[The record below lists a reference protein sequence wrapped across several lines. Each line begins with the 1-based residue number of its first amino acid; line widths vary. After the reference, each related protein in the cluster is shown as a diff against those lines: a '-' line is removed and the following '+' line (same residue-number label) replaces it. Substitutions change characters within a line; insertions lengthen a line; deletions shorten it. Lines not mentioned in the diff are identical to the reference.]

1 MTGCW
6 PGAIEAGIDGLEVW
20 HSQHDDEL
28 RRSLAGLAERRGPLA
43 TGGRDYHGR
52 HKLDVRV
59 GSGTGGN
66 VAVPGRTPGRPAG
79 GDWRRPARLSR
90 LRAGSTPNKAKG
102 ASPNDA
108 ARRPHPA
115 AGATLT
121 VATAR
126 PDRGLVRPGRGRGQ
140 RTPDWGAVTVPDQR
154 AGQRLSPT
162 WAAPYLGGSFT
173 QVNNTT
179 CNRLAACN
187 ATTGALLPW
196 NPNAN
201 NVVRALKVSP
211 AGTRVYV
218 GGDFSAVGGAARS
231 RVAALSPSS
240 GAAFGWNPYVND
252 QVKSITTS
260 NSGSTVYAGG
270 DFDSAEGA
278 GRHHLAAFNATSGNL
293 TSLKPTISDGT
304 GNFATVLSMDVS
316 ADGNTLYFAGDFALV
331 NGSSR
336 RNAAAVSSGIG
347 TLRAWSPA
355 STAGIAAE
363 LTVSASGNTVSWAA
377 APAGGYVQAYGPNAG
392 GTRSER
398 RHRRRRRGPW
408 PSPSSILYVG
418 GQLTSVG
425 GGPATRPPS
434 HLRRQRPL
442 EPRCQRRLGASGRP
456 SPAPG
461 GLRGEPTQVHGEA
474 HSGVVQFSGT
484 PQDDAPP
491 R

>member
-1 MTGCW
+1 MT
-6 PGAIEAGIDGLEVW
+6 
-20 HSQHDDEL
+20 L
-28 RRSLAGLAERRGPLA
+28 RE
-43 TGGRDYHGR
+43 
-52 HKLDVRV
+52 
-59 GSGTGGN
+59 
-66 VAVPGRTPGRPAG
+66 
-79 GDWRRPARLSR
+79 
-90 LRAGSTPNKAKG
+90 
-102 ASPNDA
+102 
-108 ARRPHPA
+108 RPHPLLA
-115 AGATLT
+115 LLLT
-121 VATAR
+121 VATALALTVALSG
-126 PDRGLVRPGRGRGQ
+126 PAGAVVST
-140 RTPDWGAVTVPDQR
+140 TPDWGGSSQCQTNGRVNAVAYLGGT
-154 AGQRLSPT
+154 L
-162 WAAPYLGGSFT
+162 YLGGSFT
-173 QVNNTT
+173 QVEGTT
-179 CNRLAACN
+179 RNRLAACN

-293 TSLKPTISDGT
+293 TSLKPTISNGT

-316 ADGNTLYFAGDFALV
+316 ADGNTLYFSGDFALV

-363 LTVSASGNTVSWAA
+363 LTVSASGNTVFVGGRAT
-377 APAGGYVQAYGPNAG
+377 GGYVQAYGPNAG
-392 GTRSER
+392 GAPVWNVGTDGDVEALAVS
-398 RHRRRRRGPW
+398 
-408 PSPSSILYVG
+408 SSILYVG
-418 GQLTSVG
+418 GHFTSVG
-425 GGPATRPPS
+425 GGARG
-434 HLRRQRPL
+434 HLAALRTSGGSVHPWN
-442 EPRCQRRLGASGRP
+442 PGANGVFGAFGAAITSSRV
-456 SPAPG
+456 AFG
-461 GLRGEPTQVHGEA
+461 GEFTQVHGEA

-484 PQDDAPP
+484 P
-491 R
+491 

>member
-1 MTGCW
+1 MT
-6 PGAIEAGIDGLEVW
+6 
-20 HSQHDDEL
+20 L
-28 RRSLAGLAERRGPLA
+28 RE
-43 TGGRDYHGR
+43 
-52 HKLDVRV
+52 
-59 GSGTGGN
+59 
-66 VAVPGRTPGRPAG
+66 
-79 GDWRRPARLSR
+79 
-90 LRAGSTPNKAKG
+90 
-102 ASPNDA
+102 
-108 ARRPHPA
+108 RPHPLLA
-115 AGATLT
+115 LLLT
-121 VATAR
+121 VATA
-126 PDRGLVRPGRGRGQ
+126 LALTVALPGPAGAVVST
-140 RTPDWGAVTVPDQR
+140 TPDWGGSSQCQTNGRVNAVAYLGGTI
-154 AGQRLSPT
+154 
-162 WAAPYLGGSFT
+162 YLGGSFT

-179 CNRLAACN
+179 RNRLAACN

-293 TSLKPTISDGT
+293 TSLKPTISNGT

-316 ADGNTLYFAGDFALV
+316 ADGNTLYFSGDFALV

-363 LTVSASGNTVSWAA
+363 LTVSASGNTVFVGGRAT
-377 APAGGYVQAYGPNAG
+377 GGYVQAYGPNAG
-392 GTRSER
+392 GTPVWNVGTDGDVEALAVS
-398 RHRRRRRGPW
+398 
-408 PSPSSILYVG
+408 SSILYVG
-418 GQLTSVG
+418 GHFTSVG
-425 GGPATRPPS
+425 GGARG
-434 HLRRQRPL
+434 HLAALRTSGGSVHPWN
-442 EPRCQRRLGASGRP
+442 PGANGVFGAFGAAITSSRV
-456 SPAPG
+456 AFG
-461 GLRGEPTQVHGEA
+461 GEFTTVNGQN

-484 PQDDAPP
+484 P
-491 R
+491 

>member
-1 MTGCW
+1 MT
-6 PGAIEAGIDGLEVW
+6 
-20 HSQHDDEL
+20 L
-28 RRSLAGLAERRGPLA
+28 RE
-43 TGGRDYHGR
+43 
-52 HKLDVRV
+52 
-59 GSGTGGN
+59 
-66 VAVPGRTPGRPAG
+66 
-79 GDWRRPARLSR
+79 
-90 LRAGSTPNKAKG
+90 
-102 ASPNDA
+102 
-108 ARRPHPA
+108 RPHPLLA
-115 AGATLT
+115 LLLT
-121 VATAR
+121 VATALALTVALSG
-126 PDRGLVRPGRGRGQ
+126 PAGAVVST
-140 RTPDWGAVTVPDQR
+140 TPDWGGSSQCQTNGRVNAVAYLGGTI
-154 AGQRLSPT
+154 
-162 WAAPYLGGSFT
+162 YLGGSFT
-173 QVNNTT
+173 QVNGTT
-179 CNRLAACN
+179 RNRLAACN

-293 TSLKPTISDGT
+293 TSLKPTISNGT

-363 LTVSASGNTVSWAA
+363 LTVSASGNTVFVGGRAT
-377 APAGGYVQAYGPNAG
+377 GGYVQAYGPNAG
-392 GTRSER
+392 GTPVWNVGTDGDVEALAVS
-398 RHRRRRRGPW
+398 
-408 PSPSSILYVG
+408 SSILYVG
-418 GQLTSVG
+418 GHFTSVG
-425 GGPATRPPS
+425 GGARG
-434 HLRRQRPL
+434 HLAALRTSGGSVHPWN
-442 EPRCQRRLGASGRP
+442 PGANGVFGAFGAAITSSRV
-456 SPAPG
+456 AFG
-461 GLRGEPTQVHGEA
+461 GEFTQVHGEA

-484 PQDDAPP
+484 P
-491 R
+491 

>member
-1 MTGCW
+1 MT
-6 PGAIEAGIDGLEVW
+6 
-20 HSQHDDEL
+20 L
-28 RRSLAGLAERRGPLA
+28 RE
-43 TGGRDYHGR
+43 
-52 HKLDVRV
+52 
-59 GSGTGGN
+59 
-66 VAVPGRTPGRPAG
+66 
-79 GDWRRPARLSR
+79 
-90 LRAGSTPNKAKG
+90 
-102 ASPNDA
+102 
-108 ARRPHPA
+108 RPHPLLA
-115 AGATLT
+115 LLLT
-121 VATAR
+121 VATALALTVVLSG
-126 PDRGLVRPGRGRGQ
+126 PA
-140 RTPDWGAVTVPDQR
+140 GAVVSETPNPG
-154 AGQRLSPT
+154 AGTCETNGRVNAVAYLGGT
-162 WAAPYLGGSFT
+162 IYLGGSFT
-173 QVNNTT
+173 QVEGATR
-179 CNRLAACN
+179 NRLAACN

-240 GAAFGWNPYVND
+240 GAAFGWSPYVND

-293 TSLKPTISDGT
+293 TSLKPTISNGT

-316 ADGNTLYFAGDFALV
+316 ADGNTLYFSGDFALV

-363 LTVSASGNTVSWAA
+363 LTVSASGNTVFVGGRAT
-377 APAGGYVQAYGPNAG
+377 GGYVQAYGPNAG
-392 GTRSER
+392 GAPVWNVGTDGDVEALAVS
-398 RHRRRRRGPW
+398 
-408 PSPSSILYVG
+408 SSILYVG
-418 GQLTSVG
+418 GHFTSVG
-425 GGPATRPPS
+425 GGARG
-434 HLRRQRPL
+434 HLAALRTSGGSVHPWN
-442 EPRCQRRLGASGRP
+442 PGANGVFGAFGAAITSSRV
-456 SPAPG
+456 AFG
-461 GLRGEPTQVHGEA
+461 GEFTQVHGEA

-484 PQDDAPP
+484 P
-491 R
+491 